1 MRCVLLILATA
12 VWTFAADLPAS
23 VCDVTAH
30 GAKGD
35 GVVLDTGAI
44 QKAIDACS
52 AGGGGVVWFPAGNFL
67 SGTIVLKSNITLHL
81 SPGATLWGSKKIED
95 YKPLHLIYAKDAENI
110 ALEGGGVINGNGLS
124 YFDTNSQFS
133 PEQWF
138 LFKYNSKERP
148 SPLIE
153 LVTCHNVRIQDLSI
167 RNSPGWTIHPLGSD
181 GVKIHAISIVNHRQ
195 GPSTD
200 GIDVDSSR
208 NVQISDC
215 YIEAGD
221 DCIVIKTTGR
231 LGGKT
236 MPSENI
242 TVTNCVLGSTWNNVK
257 LGTESLGDFKNIAV
271 SNCVMFRIAG
281 SLRAPM
287 AGLAIEMVD
296 GSTLD
301 GLVASNLTMRGVSA
315 PIFIRLGNRGRGMQ
329 TPVPGTLQN
338 VSISNVVATGA
349 IHTSSITGLPG
360 HPVRFVSL
368 DNIDIA
374 MKGGDKEKRGIDVA
388 ENAEKYPEATMFGT
402 LPAYGFYARH
412 VEGLTMRNVHV
423 RWEEQDARPAAI
435 FDDVRDLDIDAF
447 RPAGATA
454 QPALWF
460 NNVVGALVSNSQARL
475 GVKAALRITGAESK
489 SIRLSSSDFAPDLG
503 ADAPKS
509 ALTP

>member
-1 MRCVLLILATA
+1 
-12 VWTFAADLPAS
+12 
-23 VCDVTAH
+23 
-30 GAKGD
+30 
-35 GVVLDTGAI
+35 
-44 QKAIDACS
+44 
-52 AGGGGVVWFPAGNFL
+52 
-67 SGTIVLKSNITLHL
+67 
-81 SPGATLWGSKKIED
+81 
-95 YKPLHLIYAKDAENI
+95 
-110 ALEGGGVINGNGLS
+110 
-124 YFDTNSQFS
+124 
-133 PEQWF
+133 
-138 LFKYNSKERP
+138 
-148 SPLIE
+148 
-153 LVTCHNVRIQDLSI
+153 
-167 RNSPGWTIHPLGSD
+167 
-181 GVKIHAISIVNHRQ
+181 
-195 GPSTD
+195 
-200 GIDVDSSR
+200 
-208 NVQISDC
+208 
-215 YIEAGD
+215 
-221 DCIVIKTTGR
+221 
-231 LGGKT
+231 

-242 TVTNCVLGSTWNNVK
+242 AVTNCVLGSTWNNVK

-301 GLVASNLTMRGVSA
+301 GLVASNLIMRGVSA

-329 TPVPGTLQN
+329 TPIPGTLQN

-435 FDDVRDLDIDAF
+435 FDDVRDLDIDVF
-447 RPAGATA
+447 RPAGVAA

-460 NNVVGALVSNSQARL
+460 HNVAGALVSNSQARL

-509 ALTP
+509 ALMP